1 MKIVID
7 RNNILT
13 RADSRNDKE
22 ILSLDEN
29 IEVIQTPID
38 LFKKYNFPD
47 NIQIDTKF
55 DRWDISTILYMYQDL
70 RNHLLNNIE
79 CQKIVNQYFLIALQL
94 STANFEDINIQKITY
109 KLDID
114 ENIDDIVDTI
124 KGIKSNALLRA
135 IEYDKDNN
143 TIVSY
148 SSREGIWEIEGEFFA
163 KAIEMRSI
171 GAIRTDRALRSVR
184 EPTKFINRRRI
195 NYHLFEDTRE
205 LIENDI
211 IKYSYCTREQPDH
224 SYRDD
229 TKTVYVT
236 KLHYKTEELTTED
249 LQELYIAVDV
259 DKALIEETT
268 HINKQQATL
277 AQMNQSLENNKK
289 EIHTKYNEIKVI
301 SNNSL
306 DKKLKEQKESV
317 IAEYL
322 RRLADELEEKQLR
335 ERAELEK
342 KISIAFDETH
352 RQKVKQILINSLTS
366 GMTLVEALDNL
377 KAAKY
382 SNVIIQ
388 TVLEELKTDMIL
400 SVKKDELIAHK
411 DKKIQKLTQ
420 DLEMATKKANEFERK
435 NNFNYK
441 NYTIELEKRKKADE
455 TIYSMKN
462 YIDQFKSTIE
472 KKNIEIYDL
481 QKELENKE
489 RETNALTKELDE
501 QFNKLQEQEK
511 LLKYQNEQIETLLL
525 RVAKMEERLNIV
537 GDLNKKI
544 DLLCSQNK

>member
-1 MKIVID
+1 LYFSFSSIVG
-7 RNNILT
+7 
-13 RADSRNDKE
+13 
-22 ILSLDEN
+22 
-29 IEVIQTPID
+29 Q
-38 LFKKYNFPD
+38 
-47 NIQIDTKF
+47 KF
-55 DRWDISTILYMYQDL
+55 RLIFLCRYSGK
-70 RNHLLNNIE
+70 
-79 CQKIVNQYFLIALQL
+79 CFLIALQL

>member
-7 RNNILT
+7 RNNIIT

-366 GMTLVEALDNL
+366 GMTLVEALENL